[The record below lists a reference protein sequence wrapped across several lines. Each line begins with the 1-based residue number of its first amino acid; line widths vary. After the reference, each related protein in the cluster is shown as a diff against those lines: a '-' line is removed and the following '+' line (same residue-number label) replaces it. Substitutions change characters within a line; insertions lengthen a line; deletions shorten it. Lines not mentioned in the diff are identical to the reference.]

1 MVCYRTAE
9 VLGMS
14 EATDPTT
21 VLLGTDS
28 FLMGEGLIEL
38 LSKHAEVNVVG
49 WARDQDELLRL
60 TDELCP
66 EALIIT
72 IRTPTITTM
81 ATISAARSL
90 RDEHPELSI
99 VIISDHSNGFA
110 IELLRS
116 GASRIA
122 FLLDDQLPSLDTV
135 LGALQSLRL
144 GQSVLDPSIVDD
156 LMGRTDGASTER
168 FTLREVDVLEQMS
181 HGLSNRA
188 VAEELNISVKSVE
201 KNVTVIFRKLGLVDQ
216 RLIDRRVIAA
226 LTYLRAQAN
235 PFASLPRHKPDLH
248 VVVPWDI
255 DELLASI
262 IRPTSGERPS
272 GLQVCSPT
280 R

>member
-1 MVCYRTAE
+1 
-9 VLGMS
+9 MS